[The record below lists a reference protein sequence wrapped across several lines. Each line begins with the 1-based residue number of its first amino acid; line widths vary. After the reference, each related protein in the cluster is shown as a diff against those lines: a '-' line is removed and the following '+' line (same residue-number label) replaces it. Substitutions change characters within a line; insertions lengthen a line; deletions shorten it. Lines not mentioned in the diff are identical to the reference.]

1 MSYTDTVRVTSRYA
15 LLAALAAAAGLAG
28 CASRGATPQPFPGAA
43 PPGPEPPREITAPA
57 GATAAPE
64 VSLLLDTALSL
75 RGVPYR
81 NGGSDPAGFDCSGF
95 VQYVF
100 HQHGRNLPRET
111 RDQFGVGA
119 PVATDDLRPGDLVFF
134 ETVRSGA
141 SHVGIVLDR
150 EWFVHAP
157 SSNGVVRVERYSSR
171 YWTTRYVGARRIE

>member
-1 MSYTDTVRVTSRYA
+1 VSYTDTVRVTSRYA

-81 NGGSDPAGFDCSGF
+81 N
-95 VQYVF
+95 
-100 HQHGRNLPRET
+100 LPRET